1 MSLFASWVEPPPPT
15 EKVNYACHHT
25 MGSYFHV
32 SSEEAEIKEWKKEK
46 RMSPLKKKK
55 ELYHI
60 AEQVKSKHVK

>member
-1 MSLFASWVEPPPPT
+1 MSLFASWVEPPPQT

-32 SSEEAEIKEWKKEK
+32 SSEEAEIKEWKKKK

-55 ELYHI
+55 RALPYSRTSK
-60 AEQVKSKHVK
+60 EQAC